1 MSILGAVAALWRYP
15 VKSMQGEPCRS
26 LKVDSRGVEGD
37 RVYAVRCA
45 DGKLGS
51 GKDTQRF
58 RFLDGLLAC
67 GAAYDDDVP
76 VIRLPDG
83 GRMRADDP
91 MVHSV
96 LSELFGQP
104 VSLVREDSISHLDSG
119 SVHLVTRPAIERL
132 KAAIPGSVIDERRFR
147 TNVSLEIP
155 LEAPEPDWLGSV
167 LAIGPEVQ
175 LRVAAPTKR
184 CRMVTM
190 AQNDL
195 PDDTR
200 IRKRLGLEANACFGY
215 YAEVLS
221 PGTITEGDAIS
232 RVR

>member
-1 MSILGAVAALWRYP
+1 MTAGDLPNDLHHEVAIR
-15 VKSMQGEPCRS
+15 VIVEQFSGG
-26 LKVDSRGVEGD
+26 SRKEN
-37 RVYAVRCA
+37 
-45 DGKLGS
+45 
-51 GKDTQRF
+51 T
-58 RFLDGLLAC
+58 
-67 GAAYDDDVP
+67 
-76 VIRLPDG
+76 
-83 GRMRADDP
+83 
-91 MVHSV
+91 V
-96 LSELFGQP
+96 LEHVLRPSELFGQP

-200 IRKRLGLEANACFGY
+200 ILKRLGLEANACFGY
-215 YAEVLS
+215 YAEVIS